1 MNFAVVRVA
10 MTIEEMVLEKLR
22 GLPPEKKQEVLE
34 FLDSLQAEAGAKKPL
49 RSMEGIWEDLEID
62 ITEED
67 IAEARREMWGN
78 FPRDIEL

>member
-1 MNFAVVRVA
+1 V
-10 MTIEEMVLEKLR
+10 TIEQQVLEKLR
-22 GLPPEKKQEVLE
+22 DLPPDKQKEVLDFVD
-34 FLDSLQAEAGAKKPL
+34 FLKERKETTGPRRSLLGLWK
-49 RSMEGIWEDLEID
+49 DLNIH

>member
-1 MNFAVVRVA
+1 
-10 MTIEEMVLEKLR
+10 MTVEEEVIQKLR
-22 GLPPEKKQEVLE
+22 DLPTDQQKEVLE
-34 FLDSLQAEAGAKKPL
+34 FVDSLKKKNGTKKPL
-49 RSMEGIWEDLEID
+49 RSLLGLWADLDIH

>member
-1 MNFAVVRVA
+1 

-22 GLPPEKKQEVLE
+22 GLPAEKQKEVLE
-34 FLDSLQAEAGAKKPL
+34 FVESLKPDGSTKKPL
-49 RSMEGIWEDLEID
+49 RSLEGLLEDLNVD

-78 FPRDIEL
+78 FPRDMKL